1 MRYTGTMNAYEYLI
15 TQADDPAMNGKVLT
29 FAKTVEEAEA
39 QLRAATINGSR
50 YLGWGLVRTTE
61 LKTARP

>member
-1 MRYTGTMNAYEYLI
+1 MNAYEYLI
-15 TQADDPAMNGKVLT
+15 TESDDPAMNGKVLT

-61 LKTARP
+61 LRTARP